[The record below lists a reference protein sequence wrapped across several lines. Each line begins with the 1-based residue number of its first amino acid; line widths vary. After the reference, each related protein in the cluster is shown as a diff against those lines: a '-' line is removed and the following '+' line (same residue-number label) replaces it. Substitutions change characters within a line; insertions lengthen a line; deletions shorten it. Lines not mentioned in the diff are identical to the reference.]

1 MSKINVQF
9 EQELLNDPNKL
20 SWMHSLLSQHQFSE
34 DFLIKTIG
42 YYDSWRC
49 LRTQKNLSPYF
60 CFKYL
65 YDNDTD
71 SMDNWTD
78 YNDIESYLLKRGYT
92 KEQIKE
98 EFIKTDKIADEEIK

>member
-1 MSKINVQF
+1 MSNINVQL
-9 EQELLNDPNKL
+9 EKELLDNPDKL
-20 SWMHSLLSQHQFSE
+20 SWMHNLLSQHQFSE

-60 CFKYL
+60 CFRYL

-71 SMDNWTD
+71 SADDWTD
-78 YNDIESYLLKRGYT
+78 YNDVKRYLLKRGYT
-92 KEQIKE
+92 EEQIKE
-98 EFIKTDKIADEEIK
+98 EFIRAMNDRN